1 MQTPATTGKR
11 PPRLARSLLWRM
23 SATFIACLLVFGT
36 AFHFLVVAPATQA
49 LARVQ
54 LDLATRHIQSEA
66 ERSFRRIET
75 QLRTARSWGQ
85 AERFRLDDVAGFN
98 TLMTPLLS
106 SDAQI
111 SAIYLADTDGRE
123 IMLKREPDGWRNRV
137 TQAATLSKASRWVH
151 WSSTGK
157 QLDEEWKDE
166 RYDPRSRPWFVAAQ
180 KNTNDDLPAWTAP
193 YQFLTTRD
201 GGITVSTLW
210 RSNDGKIRVLAFD
223 VLLADLSRLTV
234 DTPVGE
240 RGGSAILT
248 DAGEVIG
255 VPRYPR
261 FANLSDRRD
270 AVLQPAAALN
280 VDFLTHGYA
289 HWLDAGQKGES
300 ALKFENENEAW
311 LAQFVPLRLGEQ
323 QWWVGGFA
331 READFIPAR
340 LRDVAPALTLLI
352 VLCAAAAA
360 HLARKVSRRI
370 ETALAAIVERSERI
384 GRLDL
389 SPNPVLDAPWQEI
402 AELAESQERMRMQ
415 LHNAA
420 AELAQSKARLEKGVA
435 ERTRQLAG
443 KSEAMADQLLFIQ
456 VLLDALPN
464 PVFYKG
470 PDARF
475 LGCNTAYEEAFGTT
489 RGFLIGKNVLEL
501 PYLPSNERITYQNE
515 DERIIASATSLHRE
529 SRIPFADGKLHDT
542 LYWVTG
548 FRLANGEPGGLLG
561 VIVDITAQKEA
572 ERIARAAEERSR
584 QMLES
589 SPIAVVINRPDGTPL
604 FANTRALVLAGT
616 DMATFMQNPVTRW
629 FRDASA
635 GEKSIAMLRDGRPV
649 RDVEIEFQNI
659 DGKPFWTLMTME
671 QIEVRGTAA
680 LISWCYDITARK
692 TVEQEIRK
700 LSLAVEQSPSMLV
713 ITNPVGAIQY
723 ANPRYRQVT
732 GFTAADLA
740 GTLPDLVDAKGLPFE
755 FHAEQWHELKS
766 RGVWRREC
774 QLRRHSGEPLWVGIS
789 VSGLAEESGEITHC
803 IWVLEDLALYRQ
815 AVDTLREA
823 KRLAEEATE
832 SKARF
837 LANMS
842 HEIRTPMNAI
852 IGLANLCLGTELPP
866 RQHDYVNKIHSA
878 GTSLLGVVNDILDFS
893 KIEAGKLNLEQTSF
907 ALDRVLDNVLTF
919 VAQKAQEKGLEL
931 ILQVSPDVP
940 QDLLGD
946 PLRLGQVLTNLLGN
960 AVKFT
965 DAGEVQLRVEA
976 IKLDSHHAHLRFEVS
991 DSGIGMNAEQLGRL
1005 FEAFSQAD
1013 DSMTRRF
1020 GGTGLGL
1027 SISRHLVELM
1037 GGHIDVSS
1045 TPGEGSCFSFG
1056 VRFEMAERRA
1066 PKALPGMLE
1075 GLRVL
1080 VVDDH
1085 PVARAV
1091 LLELLRNFPFRSE
1104 AVESAA
1110 EAITAVRRADSGD
1123 RFGLVLMDLRMPGQN
1138 GIEATRRIKQDRSLA
1153 SPPTVILLTAFGDDN
1168 TAGEA
1173 ADAGAD
1179 AFLHKPATASTLLD
1193 TIVGAFG
1200 VGAGPQIS
1208 PDEPSRSTRKLTGLH
1223 ILVVEDNDIN
1233 QQIARGLL
1241 EKMGATVSVAGNGRI
1256 AVDTILGADP
1266 NTYDLVLMDLQMP
1279 EMDGLEATRRIR
1291 LDTRFDNLPIVAM
1304 TAHAMADQRQR
1315 CIDAG
1320 MNDHVAKPI
1329 VLQHLVD
1336 AIFRHTRKIAGTQ
1349 NTLTPA
1355 VQASSALLE
1364 LPELP
1369 GLNVAAALRRL
1380 GNEPAAY
1387 LSLLRRLVSSQ
1398 ADCPDRIEMALGAGN
1413 IAEAERLA
1421 HTLRGTAANLG
1432 AGALQ
1437 EAAAQLEMALR
1448 KGTPLEAAQRNM
1460 AGELDALRQM
1470 LKRALPSPSKT
1481 DSATP
1486 LLGKDELDH
1495 AIDALMRL
1503 IESADGDAPVQFRK
1517 IRPDLVTRI
1526 GHEKTAEIANALQ
1539 HYDYDHAL
1547 AHLRLAL
1554 PNTGGQSDA
1563 RT

>member
-1 MQTPATTGKR
+1 
-11 PPRLARSLLWRM
+11 M
-23 SATFIACLLVFGT
+23 SATFIACLLLFGT
-36 AFHFLVVAPATQA
+36 AFHFLIVAPATQI

-66 ERSFRRIET
+66 ERTFRRMET

-85 AERFRLDDVAGFN
+85 AERLKFDDTAGFN
-98 TLMTPLLS
+98 ALLVPLLAG
-106 SDAQI
+106 DAQI
-111 SAIYLADTDGRE
+111 SAIHLADTDGRE
-123 IMLKREPDGWRNRV
+123 VMLMRDTDGWRNRV
-137 TQAATLSKASRWVH
+137 TQPGTQDKGNRWLH
-151 WSSTGK
+151 WSTAGTL
-157 QLDEEWKDE
+157 LDDNWKNGH
-166 RYDPRSRPWFVAAQ
+166 YDPRSRPWFEAAL
-180 KNTNDDLPAWTAP
+180 KTASDDALAWTAP
-193 YQFLTTRD
+193 YRLLTTGD
-201 GGITVSTLW
+201 GGITVSTRW
-210 RSNDGKIRVLAFD
+210 TGPNGKTRILAFD
-223 VLLADLSRLTV
+223 VLLTDLSRLTV

-240 RGGSAILT
+240 RGGSTVLT
-248 DAGEVIG
+248 DTGEVVG

-270 AVLQPAAALN
+270 AVLQPATALN

-289 HWLDAGQKGES
+289 RWLDSGRHGENT
-300 ALKFENENEAW
+300 LKYENENETW
-311 LAQFVPLRLGEQ
+311 LAQFVPLQLGEQ

-340 LRDVAPALTLLI
+340 LRDVAPALALLI
-352 VLCAAAAA
+352 VLSAAAAA
-360 HLARKVSRRI
+360 HLAHRVSRRI
-370 ETALAAIVERSERI
+370 ETALASIVERSERI

-389 SPNPVLDAPWQEI
+389 SPNEALNAPWQEI
-402 AELAESQERMRMQ
+402 AELAESQERMRIH
-415 LHNAA
+415 LRDAT
-420 AELAQSKARLEKGVA
+420 EGLAQSRAELEKRVID
-435 ERTRQLAG
+435 RTHQLADTS
-443 KSEAMADQLLFIQ
+443 KAVADQLLFIQ

-475 LGCNTAYEEAFGTT
+475 LGCNRAYEEAFGTT
-489 RGFLIGKNVLEL
+489 RGFLIGKTVLDL
-501 PYLPSNERITYQNE
+501 PYLPSSERIAFHDE
-515 DERIIASATSLHRE
+515 DQHIIASAGSLHRE
-529 SRIPFADGKLHDT
+529 ERIPFADGKQHDT

-548 FRLANGEPGGLLG
+548 FRLASGEPGGLLG
-561 VIVDITAQKEA
+561 VLVDISAQKEA
-572 ERIARAAEERSR
+572 ERIVRAAEERSR

-589 SPIAVVINRPDGTPL
+589 SPIAVVINRPDGAPL
-604 FANTRALVLAGT
+604 FANSRALMLTGT
-616 DMATFMQNPVTRW
+616 DMATFMQQPVTRW
-629 FRDASA
+629 FRDPTAA
-635 GEKSIAMLRDGRPV
+635 ENAIATLRDGRPV

-659 DGKPFWTLMTME
+659 DGKSCWTLMTTE
-671 QIEVRGTAA
+671 QIEVRGTPA

-692 TVEQEIRK
+692 HAEQELRK

-713 ITNPVGAIQY
+713 ITTPGGAIQY
-723 ANPRYRQVT
+723 ANPRFRQVT
-732 GFTAADLA
+732 GFSADELT
-740 GTLPDLVDAKGLPFE
+740 GTLPDLVDAAGLPFE
-755 FHAEQWHELKS
+755 FHAEQWHELKTQ
-766 RGVWRREC
+766 GLWRREC

-789 VSGLAEESGEITHC
+789 VSGLAEDSGEITHC
-803 IWVLEDLALYRQ
+803 IWVLEDLSLYRQ

-823 KRLAEEATE
+823 KRLAEEAAE

-852 IGLANLCLGTELPP
+852 IGLANLSLGTELPP
-866 RQHDYVNKIHSA
+866 RQHDYLTKIHNA

-907 ALDRVLDNVLTF
+907 ALDGVLDNVFTF

-931 ILQVSPDVP
+931 ILQVAPNVP

-946 PLRLGQVLTNLLGN
+946 PLRLGQILTNLLGN

-965 DAGEVQLRVEA
+965 DRGEVQLRVDTVA
-976 IKLDSHHAHLRFEVS
+976 HDSRHVQLRFEVC
-991 DSGIGMNAEQLGRL
+991 DTGIGMNAEQLGRL
-1005 FEAFSQAD
+1005 FEAFAQAD

-1037 GGHIDVSS
+1037 GGHIEVSS
-1045 TPGEGSCFSFG
+1045 LPGEGSHFSFSI
-1056 VRFEMAERRA
+1056 RFELAEQRT

-1085 PVARAV
+1085 PVARMV

-1110 EAITAVRRADSGD
+1110 EAVAAVRRADSGD

-1168 TAGEA
+1168 TATEA

-1179 AFLHKPATASTLLD
+1179 AYLHKPATASTLLD

-1200 VGAGPQIS
+1200 VGAGPQIL
-1208 PDEPSRSTRKLTGLH
+1208 PDHHAANAAHQLAGLR

-1241 EKMGATVSVAGNGRI
+1241 EKLGACVSVVDNGRI
-1256 AVDTILGADP
+1256 AVETVLDAGPDAF
-1266 NTYDLVLMDLQMP
+1266 DLVLMDLQMP

-1291 LDTRFDNLPIVAM
+1291 LDARMASLPIVAM

-1315 CIDAG
+1315 CVDAG

-1329 VLQHLVD
+1329 VLERLLDTIRRQ
-1336 AIFRHTRKIAGTQ
+1336 TRATAGKPYAPQ
-1349 NTLTPA
+1349 LPA
-1355 VQASSALLE
+1355 PSPATTG

-1369 GLNVAAALRRL
+1369 GLNVVAALRRV
-1380 GNEPAAY
+1380 GNEPATY
-1387 LSLLRRLVSSQ
+1387 LSFLRHFVSTQ
-1398 ADCPDRIEMALGAGN
+1398 TDCPQRIDAALAAGHL
-1413 IAEAERLA
+1413 AEAERLA

-1448 KGTPLEAAQRNM
+1448 KGTNPNAAQQNL
-1460 AGELDALRQM
+1460 AAELEALRQM
-1470 LKRALPSPSKT
+1470 LENALPSPGQA
-1481 DSATP
+1481 DHNAP
-1486 LLGKDELDH
+1486 RLGEAELER
-1495 AIDALMRL
+1495 AINTLIQL
-1503 IESADGDAPVQFRK
+1503 IESADGDAPARFRQ
-1517 IRPDLVTRI
+1517 IRPDLITRI
-1526 GHEKTAEIANALQ
+1526 GREKTTEIADALQ
-1539 HYDYDHAL
+1539 HYDYDQAL
-1547 AHLRLAL
+1547 ACLRPAA
-1554 PNTGGQSDA
+1554 QKA
-1563 RT
+1563 